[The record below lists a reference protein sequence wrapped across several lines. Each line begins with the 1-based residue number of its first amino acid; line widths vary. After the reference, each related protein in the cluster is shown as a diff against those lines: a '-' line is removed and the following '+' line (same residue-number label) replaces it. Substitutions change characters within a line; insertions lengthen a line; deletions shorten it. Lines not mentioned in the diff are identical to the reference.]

1 VSQLIIEIVTTPEHA
16 EELRRLRNECRESMT
31 RDTAEITPEQQR
43 EFLAGP
49 LRRGTARAY
58 LLRTGPGEAAVAYGM
73 LRDDGD
79 HLWLSCGVT
88 EAERGSGLGVL
99 MVRFLTASAG
109 RGPVRLE
116 VRQDNE
122 PARRVYEKAGYA
134 VTGSGIRDG
143 RVFELME
150 HP

>member
-1 VSQLIIEIVTTPEHA
+1 MTQLIVEIVTTAAQA
-16 EELRRLRNECRESMT
+16 EELRRLRNECREFMT
-31 RDTAEITPEQQR
+31 RDTAEIAPEQQL

-49 LRRGTARAY
+49 LADGTARAY
-58 LLRTGPGEAAVAYGM
+58 LLHRGPGQAAVAYGM

-79 HLWLSCGVT
+79 CLWLSCGVT
-88 EAERGSGLGVL
+88 EAERGSGLGAL
-99 MVRFLTASAG
+99 MVRFLTAGAG

-116 VRQDNE
+116 VWQDNE
-122 PARRVYEKAGYA
+122 PARRVYERAGYA

-143 RVFELME
+143 RAFDLME